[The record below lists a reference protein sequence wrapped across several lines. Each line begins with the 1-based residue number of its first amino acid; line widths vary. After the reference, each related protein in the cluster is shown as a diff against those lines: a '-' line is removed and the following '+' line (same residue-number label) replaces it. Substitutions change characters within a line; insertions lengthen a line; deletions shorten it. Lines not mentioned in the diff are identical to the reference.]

1 MRPGLEEGEL
11 QMEKEKNK
19 QLMTIEG
26 DTDVGDIEGENDGI
40 DGISL
45 EGSIENAPKL
55 TRVIVRKRRQGR
67 GKLTRNHESTL
78 LECEGFGREEKKRAI
93 EGVN

>member
-26 DTDVGDIEGENDGI
+26 DTDVGDIEGGE
-40 DGISL
+40 
-45 EGSIENAPKL
+45 
-55 TRVIVRKRRQGR
+55 
-67 GKLTRNHESTL
+67 
-78 LECEGFGREEKKRAI
+78 
-93 EGVN
+93 